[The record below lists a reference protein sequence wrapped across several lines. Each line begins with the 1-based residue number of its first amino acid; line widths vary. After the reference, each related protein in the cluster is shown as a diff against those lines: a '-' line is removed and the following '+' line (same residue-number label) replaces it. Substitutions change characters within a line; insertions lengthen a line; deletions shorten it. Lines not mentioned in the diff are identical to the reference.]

1 VSQLKTEEKQGTA
14 SETGGESAQWH
25 TLQRIIFPDQ
35 SQMDTAL
42 LYVDSGS
49 AMGAQFNTMDGSM
62 MKSTSTKNTE
72 AIAAGGEVHV
82 EDFLSR
88 TSTIARPGQRLS
100 FGTYFNA
107 FPASYWRRWTNVE
120 SVRLHVETKGAGAIS
135 VYKSNAR
142 GSLQHV
148 ETRRVDGETE
158 SNFDLTLKPFG
169 DGGWYWFDLVAGS
182 EPMALVN
189 AGWLAP
195 GEAKKPGSITLE
207 ITTLNKN
214 EFCLNNL
221 RILAENPEALENVA
235 EVLIVDQGTKKLVD
249 AEGFDEAK
257 AALGGKLRMIHQG
270 NLGGSGG
277 FARGMYEAVENGSDY
292 ALLLDDDIVMEPE
305 SITRM
310 LTFAD
315 HCKTP
320 TIVGAHMFDLYN
332 RSVLHTFGE
341 TVNLFRFQPDHPFK
355 EQVLGHDFART
366 NLRTTSWMHRRVD
379 VDYNGWWMC
388 MIPTEIIRNIG
399 LSLPVFIK
407 WDDAEY
413 GLRAKAAGYNTVSLP
428 GSAVWHITWAD
439 KDDAVDWQAYF
450 HSRNRIIT
458 ALLHSPYPRGGRVVR
473 EGSFIDIKHLI
484 SMQYFTAQGRVMA
497 LKDLLAGPEQLH
509 EILPSRLPAIQAMRN
524 EYSEAQF
531 KADPEAFPRPGMGK
545 PPRHGQGFKAPSYV
559 TLVPWAAKTIVRQL
573 TKPVAKSSVERPQA
587 RVAHIDNRWW
597 RMSQYDSAVVTNAD
611 GTAASWYQRDP
622 RKLRA
627 LLAEG
632 TRLNAEILRDWQKLS
647 QKYRKALPEITSMEA
662 WKATFEKHSEESK

>member
-1 VSQLKTEEKQGTA
+1 MSQLKAEEKQ
-14 SETGGESAQWH
+14 SSSAEPEQWH

-62 MKSTSTKNTE
+62 MKSTSTLSTE
-72 AIAAGGEVHV
+72 AAASGGEVHV

-88 TSTIARPGQRLS
+88 TGTIARPGQRLS

-107 FPASYWRRWTNVE
+107 FPASYWRRWTDVE
-120 SVRLHVETKGAGAIS
+120 SVRLHVETKGAGAVS

-148 ETRRVDGETE
+148 ETRRVDGNTV
-158 SNFDLTLKPFG
+158 SDFDLTLKPFG
-169 DGGWYWFDLVAGS
+169 DGGWYWFDLVAGA
-182 EPMALVN
+182 EPMALVE
-189 AGWLAP
+189 AGWMAP
-195 GEAKKPGSITLE
+195 GEARKPGSITLE

-221 RILAENPEALENVA
+221 RILAENPEALENVS
-235 EVLIVDQGTKKLVD
+235 EVLIVDQGSKKLVD
-249 AEGFDEAK
+249 AEGFAEAE

-292 ALLLDDDIVMEPE
+292 VLLLDDDIVMEPE

-355 EQVLGHDFART
+355 EQVLGHDFARS
-366 NLRTTSWMHRRVD
+366 NLRTTPWMHRRVD

-388 MIPTEIIRNIG
+388 MIPTEVIRNIG

-428 GSAVWHITWAD
+428 GAAVWHITWAD

-497 LKDLLAGPEQLH
+497 LKDLIAGPEKLH
-509 EILPSRLPAIQAMRN
+509 EILPSRLPAIQAMRK
-524 EYSEAQF
+524 EYSEARF
-531 KADPEAFPRPGMGK
+531 ESDPEAFPRPGMVK
-545 PPRHGQGFKAPSYV
+545 PPRNGQGFKAPSYV

-573 TKPVAKSSVERPQA
+573 TKPVAKSSMERPQA
-587 RVAHIDNRWW
+587 RIAHIDNRWW

-611 GTAASWYQRDP
+611 GTAASWYQRNP
-622 RKLRA
+622 QKMRA

-632 TRLNAEILRDWQKLS
+632 ARLNAEILKDWHKLS

>member
-1 VSQLKTEEKQGTA
+1 M
-14 SETGGESAQWH
+14 SAQKTDKVPAGTEQDQAWH
-25 TLQRIIFPDQ
+25 VLQRVIIPEQ

-62 MKSTSTKNTE
+62 LKPGKDSAAAT
-72 AIAAGGEVHV
+72 APIATGGEVHV

-88 TSTIARPGQRLS
+88 CSTIARPGQRLS

-107 FPASYWRRWTNVE
+107 FPASYWRRWTDVE
-120 SVRLHVETKGAGAIS
+120 AVRLSVSASGTGAVS
-135 VYKSNAR
+135 VYRSNAR

-148 ETRRVDGETE
+148 ETRRVKGSEE
-158 SNFDLTLKPFG
+158 LSFDLPLKPFG
-169 DGGWYWFDLVAGS
+169 DGGWYWFDMVAGA
-182 EPMALVN
+182 EPLALHH
-189 AGWLAP
+189 AEWLAE
-195 GEAKKPGSITLE
+195 GEAGTPGTVTLE

-214 EFCLNNL
+214 SFCLNNL
-221 RILAENPEALENVA
+221 RILADHPEALDCVS
-235 EVLIVDQGTKKLVD
+235 EVLIVDQGTQKLED
-249 AEGFDEAK
+249 AEGFEEAK
-257 AALGGKLRMIHQG
+257 ARLGGKLRIINQG

-305 SITRM
+305 SISRM

-315 HCKTP
+315 HCRKP
-320 TIVGAHMFDLYN
+320 TIIGAHMFDLYN

-341 TVNLFRFQPDHPFK
+341 TVNLYRFQPDQPVK
-355 EQVLGHDFART
+355 EQILGHDFARS
-366 NLRTTSWMHRRVD
+366 NLRTTPWMHRRVD

-388 MIPTEIIRNIG
+388 MIPTEVIRNIG

-428 GSAVWHITWAD
+428 GAAVWHITWAD

-473 EGSFIDIKHLI
+473 EGSFIDVKHLI

-497 LKDLLAGPEQLH
+497 LRDLLAGPYGLH
-509 EILPSRLPAIQAMRN
+509 EILPSKLPAIQEMRK
-524 EYSEAQF
+524 EFSEAQF
-531 KADPEAFPRPGMGK
+531 KADPEAFPRPGIRR

-559 TLVPWAAKTIVRQL
+559 SLVPWAAKTIARQL
-573 TKPVAKSSVERPQA
+573 VKPVAKSSLERPEAQ
-587 RVAHIDNRWW
+587 VAHIDNRWW

-611 GTAASWYQRDP
+611 GTASSWYRRDP
-622 RKLRA
+622 QKLRK

-632 TRLNAEILRDWQKLS
+632 TRLNAEILKDWQKLS
-647 QKYRKALPEITSMEA
+647 QQYRSALPEITSMEA
-662 WKATFEKHSEESK
+662 WKKTFEKHSEAGR